1 MKQFDFVLSFSV
13 MANDPVDARVK
24 LKDLL
29 KSISKEEILWAMS
42 PMKREGLDGADADDL
57 LDMLDLIVNSID
69 EHVNGDDSPDID
81 PSLWDDYYKAMDTL
95 VEYGRREPRIKR

>member
-1 MKQFDFVLSFSV
+1 MK
-13 MANDPVDARVK
+13 
-24 LKDLL
+24 
-29 KSISKEEILWAMS
+29 E
-42 PMKREGLDGADADDL
+42 LDGADADDL

-69 EHVNGDDSPDID
+69 EHVSGDDSTDID